1 MIVHDT
7 KKILNKY
14 QVYAKKMFGQNFL
27 INEDVLDDI
36 IRFSNINK
44 ETSVIEIGPGLG
56 TLTEYLAKNA
66 KKVISYE
73 IDKDMVMILEETLN
87 DYDNIKIINKDFL
100 KVNLENDIKE
110 YISSK
115 DIKAIANVPYYITTP
130 ILFKLLENNK
140 INEYL
145 FMVQEEVGRRLTGKP
160 NTKDYNALSVIMA
173 YKTKSEIVRKVGRN
187 CFFPAPNVDSVLL
200 NVKIVKNDY
209 SVKNEANF
217 FEFVEA
223 IFNQRRKTVVNN
235 ISMKYKLEKDKIAQK
250 LDKLGININTRA
262 EALNINEIIDVYNKL
277 FN

>member
-223 IFNQRRKTVVNN
+223 IFNQRRKTMVNN

-250 LDKLGININTRA
+250 LDELGININTRA